1 MTYRHIIHM
10 VSNYRNIVKVTGSNN
25 FAITSAELGEGL
37 QESASAIVAAG
48 KQYCLNIQKC
58 ILRIHLIAR
67 YS

>member
-1 MTYRHIIHM
+1 MPEMTYRHIIHM

-48 KQYCLNIQKC
+48 GSIDEA
-58 ILRIHLIAR
+58 IALTTAGE
-67 YS
+67 